1 MNGYVELAKLI
12 NQKDNENNIFIGEIT
27 NTNPLKIRVNG
38 NDMNSNNLLISDTIS
53 NFYIGQKL
61 VALKYSTRL
70 YIIIA
75 RVVKP

>member
-12 NQKDNENNIFIGEIT
+12 KEKGNDNNIFIGEIT
-27 NTNPLKIRVNG
+27 SVNPLKIRVNG

-53 NFYIGQKL
+53 NFYTGQEV
-61 VALKYSTRL
+61 VALKYSTRRYL
-70 YIIIA
+70 IIA